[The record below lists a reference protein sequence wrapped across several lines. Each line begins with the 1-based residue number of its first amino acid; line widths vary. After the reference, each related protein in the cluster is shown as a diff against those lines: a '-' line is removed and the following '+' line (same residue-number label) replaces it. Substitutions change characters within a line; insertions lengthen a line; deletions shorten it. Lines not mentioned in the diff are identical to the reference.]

1 MRPEPTEEKRMR
13 DEDVGLTLEQR
24 RAVFAA
30 VIAAQDEGLSVW
42 DSREVIAR
50 RYAIDVAAV
59 REIEDEGLNGK
70 WPPFGKG

>member
-1 MRPEPTEEKRMR
+1 
-13 DEDVGLTLEQR
+13 
-24 RAVFAA
+24 